1 MQSESYYYS
10 NPTADKDTI
19 GNLQRQL
26 EEKMLTYDV
35 SSDARK
41 HILRA
46 IADERNWSDS
56 PHAPEE
62 KLFAFKEATLR
73 DGLRKVFS
81 FVPSVSY
88 QTDNGRATS
97 LTCESFETDQAA
109 IKKSLI
115 DYLTH
120 RLEQAKAVGSDAA
133 SKWRKAILLAEK
145 LISTP
150 KLYDKVLEL
159 ADEATLELEADIAL
173 GGTVNLA
180 QSIEQIKS
188 SLPKKRKKG
197 GRHPLGR
204 NKGAWK
210 TQAEVARDMDK
221 ARFTPEHGEKAM
233 GAGTIDR
240 VKQMDQKHPDPANA
254 NKFGY
259 HAQLRLDERLKEDYK
274 AFLARW
280 YAHWDS
286 YKEQFKEWRKNH
298 PASKRS
304 SFRFKEPQM
313 TTNFNV
319 ERVAY
324 DKHGEIQPIA
334 RRTP

>member
-1 MQSESYYYS
+1 MQRESYYCN
-10 NPTADKDTI
+10 NPADQESIKI
-19 GNLQRQL
+19 LRKQL
-26 EEKMLTYDV
+26 EDKMLTHEV
-35 SSDARK
+35 SASARK
-41 HILRA
+41 FILKS
-46 IADERNWSDS
+46 IADELEWSDN
-56 PHAPEE
+56 PHSPEE
-62 KLFAFKEATLR
+62 KLFAFKVATLR
-73 DGLRKVFS
+73 EGLRKIFTFIPTVRC
-81 FVPSVSY
+81 
-88 QTDNGRATS
+88 QTDDDQATV

-120 RLEQAKAVGSDAA
+120 RLEQAKNIGSDAA
-133 SKWRKAILLAEK
+133 SKWRKTILLAEK
-145 LISTP
+145 LISNP
-150 KLYDKVLEL
+150 ELYNTVLEM

-210 TQAEVARDMDK
+210 SQAEVARDMDK
-221 ARFTPEHGEKAM
+221 ARFTPEHGTKAM

-240 VKQMDQKHPDPANA
+240 VKRMDRMHPDPAHA

-259 HAQLRLDERLKEDYK
+259 HAQLRLDERYREDYE

-280 YAHWDS
+280 YAYWIN
-286 YKEQFKEWRKNH
+286 YKEQFMEWRKNH